1 METQHTLESSYSSR
15 NTANEPAKRLKASS
29 SSLSPCAENLKQKS
43 LGEFET
49 EVVSTKRKRNDSR
62 DRSHRKPQ
70 DRTSANKLAANELA
84 VNKTN
89 ASRKENIESE
99 LAKNKEAEI
108 LKIKVLNTNLTMSL
122 I

>member
-29 SSLSPCAENLKQKS
+29 SSLSPCAENLKQNS

-62 DRSHRKPQ
+62 DRSHREPQ
-70 DRTSANKLAANELA
+70 DRTC
-84 VNKTN
+84 
-89 ASRKENIESE
+89 RKQTCRKRTGRKQDQRQNIESE